1 MNVTQR
7 TKALS
12 ITLLAAFTL
21 AMLSGCASTR
31 SYYVGAGFLAN
42 CSNYKAANLF
52 SGQEKHDSIG
62 YTVFGRMDP
71 GLRERVV
78 FEAGY
83 TRVGDTDFDGLYEGV
98 EDQGTIETEA
108 IEVNVGYRYPFTDK
122 FSAGGRIGAARVD
135 VSESEVFGGE
145 PYSASASE
153 TIAYGGLVARYAFDR
168 SWGVTAFYDYYPDVG
183 KAGQTGEGNLHA
195 FGVSFDYRFGGGNSD
210 E

>member
-1 MNVTQR
+1 MNVTRRRQ
-7 TKALS
+7 ALS
-12 ITLLAAFTL
+12 ITLISGLTL

-31 SYYVGAGFLAN
+31 SYYVGAGLLGN
-42 CSNYKAANLF
+42 CSNFKASDVF
-52 SGQEKHDSIG
+52 SGQEKHDDIG
-62 YTVFGRMDP
+62 YRAFGGMDP

-78 FEAGY
+78 FEGGY
-83 TRVGDTDFDGLYEGV
+83 TRVGDTTFDGLYEGV
-98 EDQGTIETEA
+98 EDQGTIETETF
-108 IEVNVGYRYPFTDK
+108 EVNVGYRYPFNDR
-122 FSAGGRIGAARVD
+122 FSAGGRIGAAYVD

-168 SWGVTAFYDYYPDVG
+168 SWGVTAFYDFYPDVG

-210 E
+210 D